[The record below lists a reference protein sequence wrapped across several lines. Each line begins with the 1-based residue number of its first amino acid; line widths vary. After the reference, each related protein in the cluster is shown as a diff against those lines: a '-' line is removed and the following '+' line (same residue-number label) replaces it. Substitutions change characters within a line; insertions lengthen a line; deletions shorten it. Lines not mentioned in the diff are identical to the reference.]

1 MNTWHQ
7 NASKKELS
15 AGRWENILISDF
27 GLVRQALTAL
37 NTKKAL
43 NHVNDENA
51 VPIPFG
57 KKQESKVPVDQ
68 FKAFT
73 VFEEKPTDE
82 NVPPPDHEQSVV
94 ELDCSAIDTLY
105 TGIR

>member
-1 MNTWHQ
+1 MN
-7 NASKKELS
+7 
-15 AGRWENILISDF
+15 
-27 GLVRQALTAL
+27 AL
-37 NTKKAL
+37 NNRKPI
-43 NHVNDENA
+43 NNVNDENA
-51 VPIPFG
+51 VPNLFG

-82 NVPPPDHEQSVV
+82 NVPPSNHEESVD

-105 TGIR
+105 SGAR